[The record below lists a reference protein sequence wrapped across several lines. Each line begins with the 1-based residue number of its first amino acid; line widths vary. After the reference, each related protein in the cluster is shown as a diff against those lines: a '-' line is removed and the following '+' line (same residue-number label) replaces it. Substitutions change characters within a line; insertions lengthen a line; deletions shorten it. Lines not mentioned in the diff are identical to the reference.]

1 MCSRRT
7 PDQERTKGAS
17 QRNGLP
23 RTSPEHSGKDGNSR
37 VKSQH
42 AWAAHVISI
51 SPDHTPSVARRN
63 SRKRS
68 AAIRRSGPWLALEC
82 RLGAAIGLR
91 RPALEDREL
100 LLWNPGGKK
109 YEGQVN
115 GGRVGD
121 VVRFFGMAVD
131 GQAGGTAAVRRSER
145 RCHGRGGPRHSS
157 ELQASEV
164 SFGKK
169 LEAGTDF

>member
-1 MCSRRT
+1 M
-7 PDQERTKGAS
+7 
-17 QRNGLP
+17 
-23 RTSPEHSGKDGNSR
+23 
-37 VKSQH
+37 
-42 AWAAHVISI
+42 
-51 SPDHTPSVARRN
+51 
-63 SRKRS
+63 
-68 AAIRRSGPWLALEC
+68 EC
-82 RLGAAIGLR
+82 RLGGAIGLR

-131 GQAGGTAAVRRSER
+131 GQANGTAAVRRSER
-145 RCHGRGGPRHSS
+145 RCHGRDGPRHSS

-169 LEAGTDF
+169 TEAGADF